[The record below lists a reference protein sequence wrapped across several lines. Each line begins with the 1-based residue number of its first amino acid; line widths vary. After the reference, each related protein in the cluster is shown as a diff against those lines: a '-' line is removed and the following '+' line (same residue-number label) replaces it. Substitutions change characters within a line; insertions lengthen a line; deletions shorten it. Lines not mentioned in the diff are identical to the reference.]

1 MPHIVVYSPRLTREK
16 KVACVAALTKA
27 FEESTGLGAD
37 LLTIHIEE
45 HSYDNIGV
53 GGKLLTDA
61 YPEIAERE
69 KQFQETGR

>member
-1 MPHIVVYSPRLTREK
+1 MPHIVVYSPRLPREK

-27 FEESTGLGAD
+27 FEESTGLDAN

-53 GGKLLTDA
+53 GGKLLADA

-69 KQFQETGR
+69 KQFQETDQ

>member
-16 KVACVAALTKA
+16 KATCVAALTKA
-27 FEESTGLGAD
+27 FEESTGLDAN

-69 KQFQETGR
+69 KQFQETNQ

>member
-1 MPHIVVYSPRLTREK
+1 MPHIIVYSPRLPREK

-27 FEESTGLGAD
+27 FEESTGLDAH

-69 KQFQETGR
+69 KQFQETDQ

>member
-1 MPHIVVYSPRLTREK
+1 MPHIVVYSPRLPREK

-27 FEESTGLGAD
+27 FEESTGLDAN

-69 KQFQETGR
+69 KQFQETDQ

>member
-1 MPHIVVYSPRLTREK
+1 MPHIIVYSPRLPREK
-16 KVACVAALTKA
+16 KVTCVAALTKA
-27 FEESTGLGAD
+27 FEESTGLDAD

-69 KQFQETGR
+69 KQFQKMDQ